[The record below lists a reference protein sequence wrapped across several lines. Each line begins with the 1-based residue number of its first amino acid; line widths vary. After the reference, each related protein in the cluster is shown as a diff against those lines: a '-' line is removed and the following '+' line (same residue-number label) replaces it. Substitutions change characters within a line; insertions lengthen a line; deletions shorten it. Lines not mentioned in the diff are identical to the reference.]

1 MISYVGPV
9 GAGKPIQTDLT
20 PIKDAYKDYFLVGN
34 IVSSVDLQGQ
44 RLELLKHHFNV
55 LTAENAMKPDYAYNA
70 EREFDFSGQNQL
82 VAGVKEAGFDM
93 FGHVLVWHQQM
104 PTWLTDEEGNH

>member
-1 MISYVGPV
+1 MDDFVISYVGPV

-44 RLELLKHHFNV
+44 RLELLKHH
-55 LTAENAMKPDYAYNA
+55 
-70 EREFDFSGQNQL
+70 
-82 VAGVKEAGFDM
+82 
-93 FGHVLVWHQQM
+93 
-104 PTWLTDEEGNH
+104 